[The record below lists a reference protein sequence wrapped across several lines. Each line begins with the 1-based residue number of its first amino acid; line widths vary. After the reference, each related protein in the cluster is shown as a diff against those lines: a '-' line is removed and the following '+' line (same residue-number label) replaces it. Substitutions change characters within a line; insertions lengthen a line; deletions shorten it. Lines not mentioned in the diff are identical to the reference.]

1 MQSQFH
7 PPFQPVTGCF
17 CFPCTCC
24 QHKAS
29 IKQLETL
36 LDLEVS
42 LKRET
47 HKHIC
52 SIYIDP
58 LAEFGYSS
66 RPISSLPECMSFPSA
81 HPFLIP
87 TFRWDTWLAPPTG
100 SLMASP
106 ITFCNL
112 RDPSLAPSTV
122 SSYLS
127 SSSLSCAPSGPG
139 LRFMAARQHGL
150 FPLPTHETS
159 CSTSLACSHCIQTT
173 PQYSA
178 ASPVNTTDTLNMAR
192 GSCQPEQ
199 SPADLE

>member
-1 MQSQFH
+1 MATAADLSQACQNECLSPLPILSSS
-7 PPFQPVTGCF
+7 PPLGGT
-17 CFPCTCC
+17 
-24 QHKAS
+24 
-29 IKQLETL
+29 
-36 LDLEVS
+36 
-42 LKRET
+42 R
-47 HKHIC
+47 
-52 SIYIDP
+52 
-58 LAEFGYSS
+58 
-66 RPISSLPECMSFPSA
+66 
-81 HPFLIP
+81 
-87 TFRWDTWLAPPTG
+87 LAPPTG